1 MKAILILILLFVF
14 SLTLNSQNW
23 TDHYTTA
30 NTSTALCNDQVNSI
44 AADAQGNF
52 WFGTADGVSEFNGTN
67 WITYT
72 SANGL
77 ASDNVL
83 SVAIDS
89 HGNKWFCTSGGISKF
104 DGVNWS
110 TYMNDMYIKTLTV
123 DGIGNIWFG
132 TLGYGVI
139 KFDGTNWTTYTDNNS
154 GLINNTINSIAIDA
168 NNNVWIGTNGG
179 VSVFNGTTWNS
190 YTSSNGLVNNYINAI
205 SIDLQ
210 GDIWFGTLSGVS
222 EFNGT
227 NWMNYTTSNG
237 LITNYITSIA
247 VDSIGNL
254 YFGTLAY
261 GVMQFDGT
269 NWTNYNPSNGLVN
282 NSVFAITI
290 NNGILWFGYGN
301 LGGGASSFNGT
312 NWTNYNTANG
322 LPDNQVNTMLFDAK
336 GKIWFG
342 TGDGVTHF
350 DGSNWTTYN
359 KSNGL
364 EVNMIYGM
372 ALDTAGNLWIGYGG
386 EGGITKFDG
395 INWTTYYNAFYVQA
409 ITVDSKNNIW
419 IGTNS
424 SGVYK
429 FDGTNWTNYKT
440 QDGLADNDV
449 YCITIDNSGNKW
461 IGTLNGVSRFD
472 GTNWTTYNTTNGL
485 VYNLVQAINID
496 NKGNKWICTNN
507 GISMFNDTIWT
518 SYTTSNG
525 LASNDVKSMTIDSL
539 GNKWFGTDAGLSKF
553 DGFHWIND
561 TINIGLPPANTIDKV
576 GFDKNGHLWV
586 ATAGGVSKMDN
597 PPSISV
603 SSNKLNLPA
612 TANNDI
618 SLTIYSTVDWNIRS
632 NQSWLTVNKTAGS
645 DTAIIK
651 LIATDNPAYSSRKTT
666 LVVSGSGLPEI
677 IISVTQAA
685 TIPALSVS
693 TDSLNSSYASN
704 NQPSVTVYSNIGW
717 NINSKYS
724 WITPSVKSGSDT
736 SLITFDVS
744 ANRTINQR
752 IDTVTVSGNDVQS
765 RNIIITQ
772 DAGPAIL
779 TVSENSVNV
788 SYASNSKTSFTINSN
803 IGWEVNSNY
812 AWITPGVTS
821 GSDTALVTLY
831 ALANPAIN
839 QRIDTVTVYGNGVA
853 SQKIIVKQ
861 TAGPATLS
869 VSKDTLYLSSK
880 ANNVRNF
887 TVNSNEDWTLTTS
900 KSQTWLTPN
909 ITSGSDT
916 ALITLQ
922 AFSNYNSIRRT
933 DTVTIA
939 GNGVPSQLIIV
950 TQEAGPSILNVSE
963 NSVNVTSL
971 SDSQASFTINSNI
984 GWDISSNYS
993 WIEPS
998 LNSGSDT
1005 VLVTLD
1011 ASANPTINQR
1021 IDTVTVYGIGVL
1033 PQKISVTQAA
1043 GPATLS
1049 ISTDTLNLG
1058 ADAGNTSNFTIYS
1071 NENWTLTTS
1080 KTQSWLSPNDTS
1092 GTDTSLIT
1100 VKVLSNKSTNHRIDT
1115 ITISGNN
1122 VNTQKIIV
1130 TQSAESGTGI
1140 NNIAQ
1145 AEVSLY
1151 PVPVIDNLTIS
1162 IPKPPSETNLIIY
1175 SLNGIEVYS
1184 SGITNAIT
1192 TVDMSKYTSG
1202 VYFIKIISSNL
1213 GIITRKVIKE

>member
-1 MKAILILILLFVF
+1 MGLL
-14 SLTLNSQNW
+14 
-23 TDHYTTA
+23 
-30 NTSTALCNDQVNSI
+30 
-44 AADAQGNF
+44 GR
-52 WFGTADGVSEFNGTN
+52 
-67 WITYT
+67 
-72 SANGL
+72 
-77 ASDNVL
+77 
-83 SVAIDS
+83 
-89 HGNKWFCTSGGISKF
+89 
-104 DGVNWS
+104 
-110 TYMNDMYIKTLTV
+110 
-123 DGIGNIWFG
+123 
-132 TLGYGVI
+132 
-139 KFDGTNWTTYTDNNS
+139 
-154 GLINNTINSIAIDA
+154 
-168 NNNVWIGTNGG
+168 
-179 VSVFNGTTWNS
+179 
-190 YTSSNGLVNNYINAI
+190 
-205 SIDLQ
+205 
-210 GDIWFGTLSGVS
+210 
-222 EFNGT
+222 
-227 NWMNYTTSNG
+227 
-237 LITNYITSIA
+237 
-247 VDSIGNL
+247 
-254 YFGTLAY
+254 
-261 GVMQFDGT
+261 
-269 NWTNYNPSNGLVN
+269 
-282 NSVFAITI
+282 
-290 NNGILWFGYGN
+290 
-301 LGGGASSFNGT
+301 
-312 NWTNYNTANG
+312 
-322 LPDNQVNTMLFDAK
+322 LP
-336 GKIWFG
+336 
-342 TGDGVTHF
+342 
-350 DGSNWTTYN
+350 
-359 KSNGL
+359 
-364 EVNMIYGM
+364 
-372 ALDTAGNLWIGYGG
+372 
-386 EGGITKFDG
+386 
-395 INWTTYYNAFYVQA
+395 
-409 ITVDSKNNIW
+409 
-419 IGTNS
+419 
-424 SGVYK
+424 
-429 FDGTNWTNYKT
+429 NWTNYKT

-561 TINIGLPPANTIDKV
+561 TINIGLPPANTIGKV

-704 NQPSVTVYSNIGW
+704 NQPFGTRYSDIGW

-812 AWITPGVTS
+812 AWTTPGVTS
-821 GSDTALVTLY
+821 GSDMPWSHY

-839 QRIDTVTVYGNGVA
+839 QRIDSVTVYGNGVA

-939 GNGVPSQLIIV
+939 GNGVPSNNNRYTRGRTI
-950 TQEAGPSILNVSE
+950 NSE
-963 NSVNVTSL
+963 CFGKL
-971 SDSQASFTINSNI
+971 SKRYVFINSQASFTINSNI

-998 LNSGSDT
+998 LNSDFDYCPGHIGCM
-1005 VLVTLD
+1005 
-1011 ASANPTINQR
+1011 ANPTINQR

-1092 GTDTSLIT
+1092 
-1100 VKVLSNKSTNHRIDT
+1100 RT
-1115 ITISGNN
+1115 I
-1122 VNTQKIIV
+1122 
-1130 TQSAESGTGI
+1130 
-1140 NNIAQ
+1140 
-1145 AEVSLY
+1145 
-1151 PVPVIDNLTIS
+1151 
-1162 IPKPPSETNLIIY
+1162 IP
-1175 SLNGIEVYS
+1175 
-1184 SGITNAIT
+1184 
-1192 TVDMSKYTSG
+1192 
-1202 VYFIKIISSNL
+1202 
-1213 GIITRKVIKE
+1213 